1 MTTREVLI
9 RLAAAGLL
17 LIAIAAVANFT
28 ATNQILPQRHH
39 VELLQPRRHYST
51 IELLRL
57 RWVDICV
64 PFPSEICA

>member
-1 MTTREVLI
+1 MRTREVLI

-28 ATNQILPQRHH
+28 ATNQPQRHH

-57 RWVDICV
+57 RWVDICI